1 MRIAF
6 LMDPL
11 QELDPLKDTTS
22 HLIYECAQRGHEIYF
37 LEPHDLYIKGNR
49 IRARMKQLTAP
60 PGLTREKTW
69 RIFIRDIHQEKRVFE
84 DITAMNALFL
94 RKNPPVNFRTID
106 FLQFVKED
114 VFIINDIQGQIRAS
128 SKLYMLNFPDIIPET
143 HVSRDPVRLRKII
156 EEFGGDV
163 IMKPTVGFRGTGVI
177 KLSNRDPEN
186 LNSLLG
192 FYVDSTKKYED
203 RNPVIVQ
210 EFMDEVRH
218 GDVRIMVLN
227 GEILGAMRRI
237 PCDGEFRTNLYAGA
251 RAEPHEITDTDR
263 HICRTVRNRLVQDGL
278 YFVAIDIIGDKLIEI
293 NCISPG
299 GIAYLNQLYNVR
311 AEKQVID
318 FVEQEVIRKRG
329 ALGSASKG
337 KDGST

>member
-11 QELDPLKDTTS
+11 DELDPMKDTTS

-37 LEPHDLYIKGNR
+37 LEPHDLYVKNNR
-49 IRARMKQLTAP
+49 IRARMKQLLAP
-60 PGLTREKTW
+60 PGLSREETW
-69 RIFIRDIHQEKRVFE
+69 RIFIQDIHQEKRIFD
-84 DITAMNALFL
+84 DITDLDALFT

-106 FLQFVKED
+106 FLQFVKDD

-143 HVSRDPVRLRKII
+143 HVSRDPVRLRKVID
-156 EEFGGDV
+156 EFGGDV

-177 KLSNRDPEN
+177 KLSNKDPEN
-186 LNSLLG
+186 LNSLLN

-210 EFMDEVRH
+210 EFLDEVRN
-218 GDVRIMVLN
+218 GDVRIMLLN
-227 GEILGAMRRI
+227 GEILGAMSRI

-251 RAEPHEITDTDR
+251 RAEPHEVTESDLRICGTIRDR
-263 HICRTVRNRLVQDGL
+263 LIQDGL

-299 GIAYLNQLYNVR
+299 GIPHLNRLYGLQV
-311 AEKQVID
+311 EKRVID
-318 FVEQEVIRKRG
+318 FVERQVTLRSQV
-329 ALGSASKG
+329 GSP
-337 KDGST
+337 GSNTR

>member
-11 QELDPLKDTTS
+11 DELDPLKDTTS
-22 HLIYECAQRGHEIYF
+22 HLIYECAQREHELYF
-37 LEPHDLYIKGNR
+37 LEPHDLYVKNNR
-49 IRARMKQLTAP
+49 IRARMKQLFAP
-60 PGLTREKTW
+60 AGLSREKTW
-69 RIFIRDIHQEKRVFE
+69 EIFIQDIHQEKRVFD
-84 DITAMNALFL
+84 DITDLDALFT

-106 FLQFVKED
+106 FLQFVKDD

-128 SKLYMLNFPDIIPET
+128 SKLYMLNFPEIIPET
-143 HVSRDPVRLRKII
+143 HVSRDPVRLRKVID
-156 EEFGGDV
+156 EFGGDV

-186 LNSLLG
+186 LNSLLN

-210 EFMDEVRH
+210 EFLDEVRN
-218 GDVRIMVLN
+218 GDVRIMLLN
-227 GEILGAMRRI
+227 GEILGAMSRI

-251 RAEPHEITDTDR
+251 RAEPHEITESDLR
-263 HICRTVRNRLVQDGL
+263 ICRTIRDRLIQDGL

-299 GIAYLNQLYNVR
+299 GIPHLNRLYGLHL
-311 AEKQVID
+311 EKPVID
-318 FVEQEVIRKRG
+318 FVERQV
-329 ALGSASKG
+329 ALRCQPRPAGTLSA
-337 KDGST
+337 

>member
-6 LMDPL
+6 LMDL
-11 QELDPLKDTTS
+11 LDELDPLKDTTS
-22 HLIYECAQRGHEIYF
+22 HLVYECAQRGHEIFF
-37 LEPHDLYIKGNR
+37 LEPHDLYVKSNR
-49 IRARMKQLTAP
+49 IRARMKQLVASA
-60 PGLTREKTW
+60 GLAREETW
-69 RIFIRDIHQEKRVFE
+69 RIFIQDIHQEKRIFD
-84 DITAMNALFL
+84 DISDLDALFM
-94 RKNPPVNFRTID
+94 RKNPPVDFRTID
-106 FLQFVKED
+106 FLQFLKDD

-143 HVSRDPVRLRKII
+143 HVSRDPLRLRKII
-156 EEFGGDV
+156 EDFGGDV

-186 LNSLLG
+186 LNSLLN

-210 EFMDEVRH
+210 EFMEEVRH
-218 GDVRIMVLN
+218 GDVRIMLLN
-227 GEILGAMRRI
+227 GEILGAMSRI

-251 RAEPHEITDTDR
+251 RAEPHEITASDL
-263 HICRTVRNRLVQDGL
+263 HICRTIGGRLVQDGL

-299 GIAYLNQLYNVR
+299 GIPHLNRLYGLQV
-311 AEKQVID
+311 EKTVID
-318 FVEQEVIRKRG
+318 FVEKEVTVRKKGERSIG
-329 ALGSASKG
+329 A
-337 KDGST
+337 KDGNP

>member
-11 QELDPLKDTTS
+11 DELDPLKDTTS
-22 HLIYECAQRGHEIYF
+22 HLVYECAQRGHELFF
-37 LEPHDLYIKGNR
+37 LEPHDLYVKSNT
-49 IRARMKQLTAP
+49 IRARMKQLVAP
-60 PGLTREKTW
+60 PGLPREETW
-69 RIFIRDIHQEKRVFE
+69 RIFIQDIHQEKRIFD
-84 DITAMNALFL
+84 DITDLDALFM
-94 RKNPPVNFRTID
+94 RKNPPVDFRTID
-106 FLQFVKED
+106 FLQFVKDD

-128 SKLYMLNFPDIIPET
+128 SKLYMLNFPDIIPVT
-143 HVSRDPVRLRKII
+143 HVSRDPLRLRKII
-156 EEFGGDV
+156 DEFGGDV

-186 LNSLLG
+186 VNSLLN

-210 EFMDEVRH
+210 EFMEEVRH
-218 GDVRIMVLN
+218 GDVRIMLLN
-227 GEILGAMRRI
+227 GEILGAMSRI

-251 RAEPHEITDTDR
+251 RAESHEITDSDL
-263 HICRTVRNRLVQDGL
+263 HICLTIRQRLIQDGL

-299 GIAYLNQLYNVR
+299 GIPHLNRLYALQV
-311 AEKQVID
+311 EKEVID
-318 FVEQEVIRKRG
+318 FVERGVAERKE
-329 ALGSASKG
+329 A
-337 KDGST
+337 TC